1 MFPSTAS
8 LFEKSLAATLQNRK
22 EKGRYHPLYMPSEFT
37 NTIDFGSNDTLSL
50 SSSGALRREFLL
62 ELQRSPEFQVGSKGS
77 RILDGNN
84 QYVVD
89 LEAYLADFHK
99 AETGLFFNSGYDANV
114 AVFRTLPQPGDVII
128 HDEFIQYVLE
138 SKSGT

>member
-1 MFPSTAS
+1 MAMSPSTTS
-8 LFEKSLAATLQNRK
+8 LFEQRLAATLNSRK
-22 EKGRYHPLYMPSEFT
+22 EKGRYHPLYQPFEFT

-50 SSSGALRREFLL
+50 SSSGALRHELLL
-62 ELQRSPEFQVGSKGS
+62 EIERNPQCQIGSKGS

-89 LEAYLADFHK
+89 LESYLAKFHG

-114 AVFRTLPQPGDVII
+114 AVFRTLPQPGDVIV
-128 HDEFIQYVLE
+128 HDEYIQ
-138 SKSGT
+138 